1 MVKGYLT
8 LIAERCGAPCD
19 ELVYWR
25 DAKLLGARRLRV
37 TRGGKATA
45 KTPLVQ
51 QYDAIKAQ
59 HPDALLLFRLGDFYE
74 TFGDDAKIASKTL
87 GIVLTSRDKGAKDK
101 VPLAG
106 IPYHAL
112 DSYLGK
118 LIRAGYK
125 VAICEQMEDASVA
138 KGIVRREIVRV
149 VTPGTLIEDSLLDGK
164 VTNYLLALVMGKDGA
179 GAAFADSSTGELI
192 VTEAKGLGW
201 EKKLSS
207 EISLRR
213 PSEIITPDG
222 KIPAWLDAP
231 GAKINSFDRERFEPD
246 KAEWLLL
253 EHFKAK
259 SLDALGLSG
268 KSLASSAAGAALAYV
283 AEMQRGA
290 LGYFAKLRFIE
301 LSGKMSLDPVTLR
314 NLEIL
319 ENIRERGR
327 DGTLLDTLDHTKSP
341 PGARALRAWLQ
352 EPLVEPVEINRRLDS
367 VEALK
372 LGFAARDELRAT
384 LADVRDIDRLVS
396 RACYGTASPRELV
409 GLANSLRAAAALR
422 RGLFSLAEKAGAV
435 GELAKRIDSCDDL
448 AGRITKTVC
457 DEPPA
462 TMDDGGY
469 VRAGFSAELD
479 DLRKASR
486 GGREWIASFE
496 AGERERTGIKSLK
509 VGFTRVFG
517 YYIEVSK
524 PNLKG
529 VPEDYERKQTIA
541 NGERFTTA
549 ELKEAE
555 RKVLSAEEDSLALER
570 RIFSELRKAVG
581 DEAARVQATSRA
593 LGELDALC
601 SLAHAA
607 DRHGYVRPRV
617 DSSDTIK
624 IVDGRHP
631 VVERTLTEKFVP
643 NDALLD
649 CGKNRLMMITGPN
662 MAGKSTFMRQVA
674 LIAYMAQVGSF
685 VPARAAS
692 IGIVD
697 RIFTRV
703 GAYDDLARGQS
714 SFMVE
719 MTEVANILNTAT
731 KRSLILLD
739 EIGRGTSTF
748 DGLCIAWAVAE
759 YVHGKKVGAKTM
771 FATHY
776 HDLTGLEGLLPGVVN
791 YNIAVREDADEI
803 VFLRKVI
810 PGGTNRSYGVQ
821 VAKLAGM
828 PSDVVARARELLR
841 GMESAAPQRTG
852 EPGKR
857 TYTQV
862 VLFDGQSH
870 HAEHPVIEELR
881 GIDVHNM
888 TPIQA
893 LQKLDELKKKAE
905 KQ

>member
-1 MVKGYLT
+1 M
-8 LIAERCGAPCD
+8 
-19 ELVYWR
+19 
-25 DAKLLGARRLRV
+25 
-37 TRGGKATA
+37 AT

-51 QYDAIKAQ
+51 QYESIKAQ

-74 TFGDDAKIASKTL
+74 TFGEDAKVASKVL
-87 GIVLTSRDKGAKDK
+87 GIVLTSRDKGAKEK

-106 IPYHAL
+106 IPHHAL

-118 LIRAGYK
+118 LIRAGHK
-125 VAICEQMEDASVA
+125 VAICEQMEEASAA
-138 KGIVRREIVRV
+138 KGIVRREVVRV

-164 VTNYLLALVMGKDGA
+164 VTNYLLALAPGKGGMGV
-179 GAAFADSSTGELI
+179 AFADSSTGEMV
-192 VTEAKGLGW
+192 VTEASGAGW
-201 EKKLSS
+201 EKRLCS

-213 PSEIITPDG
+213 PSEIVTPDG
-222 KIPAWLDAP
+222 KAPAWLDLAS
-231 GAKINSFDRERFEPD
+231 AKINAFDRERFELE

-253 EHFKAK
+253 EHFKAD
-259 SLDALGLSG
+259 SMEALGLEG
-268 KSLASSAAGAALAYV
+268 KPLAAAAAGAALAYV

-290 LGYFAKLRFIE
+290 LGYFAKLRFSD

-327 DGTLLDTLDHTKSP
+327 DGTLLETLDHTKSP
-341 PGARALRAWLQ
+341 PGARTLRAWLQ
-352 EPLVEPVEINRRLDS
+352 EPLLDPVEVNRRLDS

-372 LGFAARDELRAT
+372 SGFAARDELRAT
-384 LADVRDIDRLVS
+384 LANVRDMDRLVS
-396 RACYGTASPRELV
+396 RACFGTASPSELV
-409 GLANSLRAAAALR
+409 GLASSLRAAKKLR
-422 RGLFSLAEKAGAV
+422 NGLSALAEKTGAV
-435 GELAKRIDSCDDL
+435 GELAGRIDPCEELD
-448 AGRITKTVC
+448 ARIARTVC
-457 DEPPA
+457 EEPPA

-469 VRAGFSAELD
+469 VRPGFSAELD
-479 DLRKASR
+479 GLRRASR
-486 GGREWIASFE
+486 GGREWIVSFE
-496 AGERERTGIKSLK
+496 AKERERTGVKSLK
-509 VGFTRVFG
+509 VGFTRIFG

-524 PNLKG
+524 PNLKS

-541 NGERFTTA
+541 NGERFTTR

-555 RKVLSAEEDSLALER
+555 QKVLTAEEDALALER
-570 RIFSELRKAVG
+570 KIFSELRKAVG
-581 DEAARVQATSRA
+581 AEAARVQATSRA

-601 SLAHAA
+601 SLAHVA
-607 DRHGYVRPRV
+607 DRNGYVRPRV
-617 DSSDTIK
+617 DSSETIK

-631 VVERTLTEKFVP
+631 VVELALSEKFVP

-649 CGKNRLMMITGPN
+649 CTKNRLMMITGPN

-674 LIAYMAQVGSF
+674 LVCYMAQVGSF

-692 IGIVD
+692 VGIVD

-719 MTEVANILNTAT
+719 MTEVANILHSAT
-731 KRSLILLD
+731 KKSLILLD

-791 YNIAVREDADEI
+791 YNIAVREDADDI
-803 VFLRKVI
+803 VFMRKVI

-828 PSDVVARARELLR
+828 PPEVVARARELLR
-841 GMESAAPQRTG
+841 EMESTAPQRGG
-852 EPGKR
+852 EPGKGR
-857 TYTQV
+857 TYTQL
-862 VLFDGQSH
+862 VLFDGPGH
-870 HAEHPVIEELR
+870 HAAHPVVEELR
-881 GIDVHNM
+881 GLDIHNM
-888 TPIQA
+888 TPVQA
-893 LQKLDELKKKAE
+893 LQKLDELKRKVCDGKSGKVGRDGGEADADN
-905 KQ
+905 